1 VLKLPSTLEYLKS
14 IKSLVPQGMRPAARF
29 LFSAAKGAARK
40 VWPRSDYDDRKRG
53 ELAFFTQARQ
63 VDELPAIAQ
72 YWSNTYL
79 AAMLRPFGFTNALE
93 CFRGYLLAQ
102 CQSSRFAHFLSIGS
116 GSADAEINI
125 AQWLQEQ
132 GVRSFKFECLD
143 INEDLLERAQRSAQL
158 HAVEDRF
165 IFNSFDI
172 NAWRPRQK
180 YDAVV
185 ALQSLHHVVNLES
198 LFESI
203 RDALTADGYFLSDD
217 MIGRNGHQRWPE
229 ALKIVRS
236 LWREL
241 PDPFKFNQ
249 QLQRFEREYENWDCS
264 KVGFEG
270 VRSQDILPL
279 LIRRFHF
286 EIFIAFG
293 NVIDVFID
301 RGFGHNF
308 DPKREWDREFIDRVH
323 MVDVSNL
330 EQGIIKPTHMIA
342 VMKKQP
348 VERTRIHKHF
358 SPEFCLR

>member
-1 VLKLPSTLEYLKS
+1 
-14 IKSLVPQGMRPAARF
+14 
-29 LFSAAKGAARK
+29 
-40 VWPRSDYDDRKRG
+40 
-53 ELAFFTQARQ
+53 
-63 VDELPAIAQ
+63 
-72 YWSNTYL
+72 
-79 AAMLRPFGFTNALE
+79 
-93 CFRGYLLAQ
+93 
-102 CQSSRFAHFLSIGS
+102 CQSSGFSHFLSIGS

-125 AQWLQEQ
+125 AQWLQKQ

-143 INEDLLERAQRSAQL
+143 INEELLERARRSAEL

-172 NAWRPRQK
+172 NAWRPQQK
-180 YDAVV
+180 YHAVL
-185 ALQSLHHVVNLES
+185 ALQSLHHVVNLEG

-203 RDALTADGYFLSDD
+203 RDALAEDGYFLSDD

-286 EIFIAFG
+286 
-293 NVIDVFID
+293 
-301 RGFGHNF
+301 
-308 DPKREWDREFIDRVH
+308 
-323 MVDVSNL
+323 
-330 EQGIIKPTHMIA
+330 
-342 VMKKQP
+342 
-348 VERTRIHKHF
+348 
-358 SPEFCLR
+358 